1 MQRKKPLE
9 YRVLVIIEFGDEDD
23 YEIGEMKELVDDTVE
38 LAVFNNE
45 QEAVDFK
52 DKLVSTALLNKN

>member
-1 MQRKKPLE
+1 
-9 YRVLVIIEFGDEDD
+9 
-23 YEIGEMKELVDDTVE
+23 MKELVDDTVE